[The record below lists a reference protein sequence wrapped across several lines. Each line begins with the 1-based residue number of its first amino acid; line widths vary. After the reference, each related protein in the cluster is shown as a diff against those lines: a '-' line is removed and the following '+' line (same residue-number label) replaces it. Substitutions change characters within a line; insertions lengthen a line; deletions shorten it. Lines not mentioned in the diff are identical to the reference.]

1 MEKLQLL
8 LENLVLRLRVLAG
21 GPSGAGAEPKF
32 AVAGGAGGDGVVA
45 AAAYADVVGVAGVVS
60 AKKLVTADGREDGED
75 FVVVLSGLLLVAV
88 DGESTDAAAA
98 AAAQDDAGRD
108 QRWEARETYDHEPER
123 RCEPD
128 SDAAGFHPPQTGAP
142 L

>member
-32 AVAGGAGGDGVVA
+32 AVAAGDGDDGVVA
-45 AAAYADVVGVAGVVS
+45 AAAYADVVGVAGVVNE
-60 AKKLVTADGREDGED
+60 KKLVTADGREDGED
-75 FVVVLSGLLLVAV
+75 FVVVLSGLLLVAA
-88 DGESTDAAAA
+88 DGESTDAAAV
-98 AAAQDDAGRD
+98 QDDDGRD
-108 QRWEARETYDHEPER
+108 QRWEARETYDHEPAR

-128 SDAAGFHPPQTGAP
+128 SDAAGFHPPQTGA
-142 L
+142 LL

>member
-32 AVAGGAGGDGVVA
+32 AVAAGGGGDGVVA

-60 AKKLVTADGREDGED
+60 EKKLVTADGREDGED
-75 FVVVLSGLLLVAV
+75 FVVVLSGLLLVAA
-88 DGESTDAAAA
+88 DGESTDAAAV
-98 AAAQDDAGRD
+98 QDDDGRD
-108 QRWEARETYDHEPER
+108 QRWEARETYDHEPAR

-128 SDAAGFHPPQTGAP
+128 SDAAGFHPPQTGA
-142 L
+142 LL

>member
-32 AVAGGAGGDGVVA
+32 AVAGGGGGVVA

-60 AKKLVTADGREDGED
+60 EKKLVTADGREDGED

-98 AAAQDDAGRD
+98 AQDDDGRD

>member
-32 AVAGGAGGDGVVA
+32 AGGGGGDGVVA

-60 AKKLVTADGREDGED
+60 EKKLVTADGREDGED
-75 FVVVLSGLLLVAV
+75 FVVVLSGLLLVAA

-98 AAAQDDAGRD
+98 QDDDGRD
-108 QRWEARETYDHEPER
+108 QRWEARETYDHEPAR

>member
-32 AVAGGAGGDGVVA
+32 AVAGGGDGVVA
-45 AAAYADVVGVAGVVS
+45 AAAYADVVGVAGVVNE
-60 AKKLVTADGREDGED
+60 KKLVTADGREDGED
-75 FVVVLSGLLLVAV
+75 FVVVLSGLLLVAA
-88 DGESTDAAAA
+88 DGESTDAAAV
-98 AAAQDDAGRD
+98 QDDDGRD
-108 QRWEARETYDHEPER
+108 QRWEARETYDHEPAR

-128 SDAAGFHPPQTGAP
+128 SDAAGFHPPQTGA
-142 L
+142 LL

>member
-8 LENLVLRLRVLAG
+8 LENLVLRLQVLAG

-32 AVAGGAGGDGVVA
+32 AVAGGGGGVVA

-60 AKKLVTADGREDGED
+60 EKKLVTADGREDGED
-75 FVVVLSGLLLVAV
+75 FVVVLSGLLLVAA
-88 DGESTDAAAA
+88 DGESTDAVAAR
-98 AAAQDDAGRD
+98 DDDGRD
-108 QRWEARETYDHEPER
+108 QRWEARETYDHEPAR
-123 RCEPD
+123 RYEPD

>member
-32 AVAGGAGGDGVVA
+32 AVAGGGGGDGVVA
-45 AAAYADVVGVAGVVS
+45 AAAYADVVGVAVVVS
-60 AKKLVTADGREDGED
+60 EKKFVTADGREDGED
-75 FVVVLSGLLLVAV
+75 FVVVLSGLLLVAA

-98 AAAQDDAGRD
+98 QDDDGRD
-108 QRWEARETYDHEPER
+108 QRWEARETYDHEPAR

>member
-8 LENLVLRLRVLAG
+8 LENLVLRLQVLAG

-32 AVAGGAGGDGVVA
+32 AVAGGGGGDGVVA

-60 AKKLVTADGREDGED
+60 EKKLVTADGREDGED
-75 FVVVLSGLLLVAV
+75 FVVVLSGLLLVAA
-88 DGESTDAAAA
+88 DGESTDAAAV
-98 AAAQDDAGRD
+98 QDDDGRD
-108 QRWEARETYDHEPER
+108 QSWEARETYDHEPAR

-128 SDAAGFHPPQTGAP
+128 SDAAGFHPPQTGA
-142 L
+142 LL

>member
-8 LENLVLRLRVLAG
+8 LENLDLRLRVLAG

-32 AVAGGAGGDGVVA
+32 AVAGGGGGDGVVA
-45 AAAYADVVGVAGVVS
+45 AAAYADVVGVAGVVIE
-60 AKKLVTADGREDGED
+60 KKFVTADGREDGED
-75 FVVVLSGLLLVAV
+75 FVVVLSGLLLVAA

-98 AAAQDDAGRD
+98 QDDDGRD
-108 QRWEARETYDHEPER
+108 QRWEARETYDHEPAR